1 MNNLNG
7 IYTGIVIDSS
17 GKSRTGGDRSIG
29 QVLVKINGVTPS
41 RSNESYKAVPA
52 SNVEGEMDLDLA
64 LGSEVLAY
72 VLSPITG
79 ESSQGIYNSSK
90 NETSPT
96 RSVASKQFTL
106 MHKKLRDSHCDGP
119 KKNLTPINNPY
130 GNNYFPNY
138 PWNAG
143 LGSYGIPEVN
153 SRVVIGFLKGYRSFP
168 IVLGKLNTPD
178 EQESF
183 YKRGRVYGGAPS
195 NAQNYNA
202 SGKPG
207 TGAGGTGTTKD
218 STVGQFQ
225 TLNDEQLNITRQL
238 ASGNLSESEKQRL
251 LERNAEVTFQAN
263 QLANIATDEEINQM
277 AAITSNTLNQAAD
290 IID

>member
-7 IYTGIVIDSS
+7 IYTGIVIDNK
-17 GKSRTGGDRSIG
+17 GKPRIGDDRFIG

-41 RSNESYKAVPA
+41 GYSENYKAVPS
-52 SNVEGEMDLDLA
+52 SNVEGSLDLKTA
-64 LGSEVLAY
+64 MNSEILAY
-72 VLSPITG
+72 VMSPITG
-79 ESSQGIYNSSK
+79 ESSQGIYDSQK
-90 NETSPT
+90 NTTAAT

-119 KKNLTPINNPY
+119 KKHLTPVNNPY

-138 PWNAG
+138 PWNTG

-153 SRVVIGFLKGYRSFP
+153 SRVIVGFLKGYRSFP

-183 YKRGRVYGGAPS
+183 YNRGRVLGNAP
-195 NAQNYNA
+195 NDAQNYNI

-207 TGAGGTGTTKD
+207 TGPGVTSTGTTKD
-218 STVGQFQ
+218 STADKFV
-225 TLNDEQLNITRQL
+225 NDGVSRWDTDAVDAAAA
-238 ASGNLSESEKQRL
+238 ASEDPAAYYESKRI
-251 LERNAEVTFQAN
+251 FKF
-263 QLANIATDEEINQM
+263 
-277 AAITSNTLNQAAD
+277 
-290 IID
+290 

>member
-207 TGAGGTGTTKD
+207 TGTGTAGTTKD
-218 STVGQFQ
+218 ATANTGDDKYPITQSE
-225 TLNDEQLNITRQL
+225 LDE
-238 ASGNLSESEKQRL
+238 
-251 LERNAEVTFQAN
+251 
-263 QLANIATDEEINQM
+263 M
-277 AAITSNTLNQAAD
+277 AARGTGYYESPSLKYSDGTPVKYSNDDPAGIKHDPD
-290 IID
+290 ISPVTKFLMGKN